1 MKLMEALEILRRQ
14 GAEGRKP
21 FAVSLVCGFNPLHFE
36 SFLNAELCLRHADRK
51 PEIHSGLYG
60 DFWGNLE
67 RAREAAPDVLLILL
81 EWSDLDPRLGIRSL
95 GSWAPSALSEIV
107 ESARKRTNLL
117 DAAIQTLAR
126 HSVVA
131 VCLPTLP
138 LPPVAYT
145 PGWRASAF
153 ELELRSQLANLS
165 ARLAQVENVRVLSDQ
180 RLAEVS
186 PLSQRLD
193 ARSEVITGFPYQ
205 LGHASILAELVVRL
219 VGDDA
224 PKKGLITDLDD
235 TLWQGILGEVGS
247 SGVSWDLDHRS
258 HMHGA
263 YQRLLHSLAAAG
275 VLIGVASKN
284 NPVFVEEAF
293 RRKDIVLPAA
303 AIFPM
308 EVHWGPKS
316 ESVARILKAWNI
328 SADAVVFVDD
338 SAAEL
343 AEVQSVYPDLECIR
357 FPAEEPQDVYR
368 LLERL
373 RDLFGKLTVTGEDA
387 IRLQSL
393 RHSQNSQEGPSI
405 STDSPESFL
414 RQAEAELSL
423 DFTKEPLDPRAL
435 ELINKTNQF
444 NLNGRRYSASEWQ
457 KYLVDPKRFL
467 LLVNYS
473 DKYGPLGKIAVLAGR
488 CDGKTLFLDTWVM
501 SCRAFG
507 RRIEYRCLEEL
518 FERFGAK
525 QIEFDFLATDR
536 NGPLQEFLQR
546 LLGNSPTPG
555 RSLSHE
561 AFLERRLETFHRVAE
576 LSRG

>member
-1 MKLMEALEILRRQ
+1 MKLMEALEILRAQR
-14 GAEGRKP
+14 AEGRKP

-36 SFLNAELCLRHADRK
+36 TFLNAELCLRRADRK

-67 RAREAAPDVLLILL
+67 RAQEAAPDVLLILL

-95 GSWAPSALSEIV
+95 GSWAPSTLPEIV
-107 ESARKRTNLL
+107 ESAHKRTDQL
-117 DAAIQTLAR
+117 DAAIRSFAG
-126 HSVVA
+126 HSIVA
-131 VCLPTLP
+131 LCLPTLP

-153 ELELRSQLANLS
+153 ELESRSQLANLS
-165 ARLAQVENVRVLSDQ
+165 VRLAQVENVRVLSDQ

-186 PLSQRLD
+186 PLGQRLD

-235 TLWQGILGEVGS
+235 TLWRGILGEVGS
-247 SGVSWDLDHRS
+247 RGVSWDLDHRS

-263 YQRLLHSLAAAG
+263 YQRFLHSLAGAG

-284 NPVFVEEAF
+284 NPAFVEEAF

-338 SAAEL
+338 SPAEL
-343 AEVQSVYPDLECIR
+343 AEVQSVYPDLDCIR
-357 FPAEEPQDVYR
+357 FPSEEPQDVYR

-393 RHSQNSQEGPSI
+393 RHSQNSQEGRSI

-414 RQAEAELSL
+414 RQADAELSL

-457 KYLVDPKRFL
+457 RYLADSDRFL

-488 CDGKTLFLDTWVM
+488 YDGKTLFLDTWVM

-546 LLGNSPTPG
+546 LLGNSPAPR

-561 AFLERRLETFHRVAE
+561 TFLERRLETFHRVAE

>member
-1 MKLMEALEILRRQ
+1 MKLMEAMEILRTPR
-14 GAEGRKP
+14 AEGRKP
-21 FAVSLVCGFNPLHFE
+21 FAVSLVCGFNPLHFQT
-36 SFLNAELCLRHADRK
+36 FLNAELCLRRADRK
-51 PEIHSGLYG
+51 PEIRSDLYG
-60 DFWGNLE
+60 DFWGNLK
-67 RAREAAPDVLLILL
+67 RAGEVARDVVVILL

-95 GSWAPSALSEIV
+95 GSWAPSTLPDMV
-107 ESARKRTNLL
+107 ESTRKRADLL
-117 DAAIQTLAR
+117 DASIQTLAR
-126 HSVVA
+126 NSEVA

-153 ELELRSQLANLS
+153 ELELRSHLANLS

-180 RLAEVS
+180 RLAELS
-186 PLSQRLD
+186 PLGQRLD

-205 LGHASILAELVVRL
+205 LGYASILAELVVRL
-219 VGDDA
+219 VVDDA

-263 YQRLLHSLAAAG
+263 YQRFLHSLAGAG

-293 RRKDIVLPAA
+293 RRNDIVLPAA

-308 EVHWGPKS
+308 EVHWGSKS

-328 SADAVVFVDD
+328 SADAVVFVDN
-338 SAAEL
+338 SPAEL
-343 AEVQSVYPDLECIR
+343 AEVQSVYPNLECIR
-357 FPAEEPQDVYR
+357 FPTDEPQNVYR
-368 LLERL
+368 LLEHL
-373 RDLFGKLTVTGEDA
+373 RDLFGKPTVTGEDA

-393 RHSQNSQEGPSI
+393 RQNSQEEPWTSAG
-405 STDSPESFL
+405 SPESFL

-423 DFTKEPLDPRAL
+423 DFTKEPFDPRAL

-457 KYLVDPKRFL
+457 KYLADPNRFL
-467 LLVNYS
+467 LMVNYS

-488 CDGKTLFLDTWVM
+488 QDGKTLFLDTWVM

-525 QIEFDFLATDR
+525 QIEFDFLATGR
-536 NGPLQEFLQR
+536 NGPLQEFLGP

-555 RSLSHE
+555 SRLSHE
-561 AFLERRLETFHRVAE
+561 AFRERRLETFHRVAE